1 MVTVE
6 EVFLSGIQKLNAA
19 QVENPNLDAKIIFK
33 HILSVD
39 NEQFELCKKNEIS
52 SKITKSYFELID
64 RRIKREPIA
73 YITNKQS
80 FWNDEFKVT
89 KDTLI
94 PRPETELILESVI
107 SYFPD
112 KKIDLNIADLGTGSG
127 CIIISLLQEY
137 INASGIG
144 IDISKEAIKIAN
156 ENKKLLKN
164 HERLKLLDE
173 DYAEYNLNGFDIIVS
188 NPPYI
193 SQNSL
198 DIQKDVYDYEPH
210 LALFSKNNG
219 IDAYNKII
227 SNLASRI
234 DKNFFLF
241 LEIGLGQ
248 ASEVTK
254 LLKNNGF
261 TEILTKVDLAN
272 IPRCVICLLYTS
284 PSPRD

>member
-52 SKITKSYFELID
+52 NKITKSYFKLID

-94 PRPETELILESVI
+94 PRPETELILENVLR
-107 SYFPD
+107 YFPD

-164 HERLKLLDE
+164 HERLKLLEE

-219 IDAYNKII
+219 IEAYNKII

-272 IPRCVICLLYTS
+272 IPRCVIAKKIIN
-284 PSPRD
+284 

>member
-52 SKITKSYFELID
+52 NKITKSYFELID

-164 HERLKLLDE
+164 HERLKLLEE

-193 SQNSL
+193 SQDSL

-219 IDAYNKII
+219 IEAYNKII

-261 TEILTKVDLAN
+261 TEILTKADLAN
-272 IPRCVICLLYTS
+272 IPRCVIAKKIIN
-284 PSPRD
+284 

>member
-39 NEQFELCKKNEIS
+39 NEQFELCKKKEIS

-193 SQNSL
+193 SQDSL

-219 IDAYNKII
+219 IEAYNKII

-272 IPRCVICLLYTS
+272 IPRCVIAKKIIN
-284 PSPRD
+284 

>member
-19 QVENPNLDAKIIFK
+19 QVQNPNLDAKIIFK

-219 IDAYNKII
+219 IEAYNKII

-272 IPRCVICLLYTS
+272 IPRCVIAKKIIN
-284 PSPRD
+284 

>member
-6 EVFLSGIQKLNAA
+6 EVFLSGIKKLNAA

-193 SQNSL
+193 SQDSL

-248 ASEVTK
+248 ASKVTK

-272 IPRCVICLLYTS
+272 IPRCVIAKKIIN
-284 PSPRD
+284 

>member
-6 EVFLSGIQKLNAA
+6 EIFLSGIQKLNAA

-52 SKITKSYFELID
+52 NKITKSYFELID

-94 PRPETELILESVI
+94 PRPETELILENVI

-193 SQNSL
+193 SQDSL

-219 IDAYNKII
+219 IEAYNKII

-272 IPRCVICLLYTS
+272 IPRCVIAKKIIN
-284 PSPRD
+284 

>member
-19 QVENPNLDAKIIFK
+19 EVENPNLDAKIIFK

-193 SQNSL
+193 SQDSL

-219 IDAYNKII
+219 IEAYNKII
-227 SNLASRI
+227 SNLASRS

-272 IPRCVICLLYTS
+272 IPRCVIAKKIIN
-284 PSPRD
+284 

>member
-6 EVFLSGIQKLNAA
+6 EVFLSGMQKLNAA

-52 SKITKSYFELID
+52 NKITKSYFELIA

-94 PRPETELILESVI
+94 PRPETELILENVL

-164 HERLKLLDE
+164 HERLKLLEE

-261 TEILTKVDLAN
+261 TEILTKADLAN
-272 IPRCVICLLYTS
+272 IPRCVIAKKIIN
-284 PSPRD
+284 

>member
-6 EVFLSGIQKLNAA
+6 EIFLSGIQKLNAA

-272 IPRCVICLLYTS
+272 IPRCVIAKKIIN
-284 PSPRD
+284 

>member
-52 SKITKSYFELID
+52 NKITKSYFELID

-164 HERLKLLDE
+164 NERLKLLEE

-219 IDAYNKII
+219 IEAYNKII

-272 IPRCVICLLYTS
+272 IPRCVIAKKIIN
-284 PSPRD
+284 

>member
-52 SKITKSYFELID
+52 NQITKSYFELID

-94 PRPETELILESVI
+94 PRPETELILENVL

-164 HERLKLLDE
+164 HERLKFLEE

-198 DIQKDVYDYEPH
+198 DIQKDVSDYEPH

-254 LLKNNGF
+254 LLKNKGF
-261 TEILTKVDLAN
+261 TEILIKADLAN
-272 IPRCVICLLYTS
+272 TPRCIIAKKIIN
-284 PSPRD
+284 

>member
-33 HILSVD
+33 HILSVN

-193 SQNSL
+193 SQDSL

-219 IDAYNKII
+219 IEAYNKII

-248 ASEVTK
+248 ANEVTK

-272 IPRCVICLLYTS
+272 IPRCVIAKKIIN
-284 PSPRD
+284 

>member
-52 SKITKSYFELID
+52 NKITKSYFELID

-219 IDAYNKII
+219 IEAYNKII

-261 TEILTKVDLAN
+261 TEILTKADLAN
-272 IPRCVICLLYTS
+272 IPRCVIAKKIIN
-284 PSPRD
+284 

>member
-19 QVENPNLDAKIIFK
+19 QVENSNLDAKIIFK

-112 KKIDLNIADLGTGSG
+112 KKIDLHIADLGTGSG

-173 DYAEYNLNGFDIIVS
+173 DYAEYNLNGFDIVVS

-193 SQNSL
+193 SQDSL

-219 IDAYNKII
+219 IEAYNKII

-272 IPRCVICLLYTS
+272 IPRCVIAKKIIN
-284 PSPRD
+284 

>member
-19 QVENPNLDAKIIFK
+19 EVENPNLDAKIIFK

-164 HERLKLLDE
+164 RERLKLLVE

-193 SQNSL
+193 SQDSL

-219 IDAYNKII
+219 IEAYNKII

-272 IPRCVICLLYTS
+272 IPRCVIAKKIIN
-284 PSPRD
+284 

>member
-19 QVENPNLDAKIIFK
+19 EVENPNLDAKIIFK

-193 SQNSL
+193 SQDSL

-219 IDAYNKII
+219 IEAYNKII

-261 TEILTKVDLAN
+261 TEILTKADLAN
-272 IPRCVICLLYTS
+272 IPRCVIS
-284 PSPRD
+284 KKIIN

>member
-219 IDAYNKII
+219 IEAYNKII

-272 IPRCVICLLYTS
+272 IPRCVIAKKIIN
-284 PSPRD
+284 

>member
-164 HERLKLLDE
+164 HERLKLLEE

-261 TEILTKVDLAN
+261 TEILTKADLAN
-272 IPRCVICLLYTS
+272 IPRCIIAKKIIN
-284 PSPRD
+284 

>member
-94 PRPETELILESVI
+94 PRPETELILENVL

-219 IDAYNKII
+219 IEAYNKII

-248 ASEVTK
+248 VSEVTK

-272 IPRCVICLLYTS
+272 IPRCVIAKKIIN
-284 PSPRD
+284 

>member
-39 NEQFELCKKNEIS
+39 NEQFELCKKNKIS

-164 HERLKLLDE
+164 HERLKFLEE

-272 IPRCVICLLYTS
+272 IPRCVIAKKIIN
-284 PSPRD
+284 

>member
-193 SQNSL
+193 SQDSL

-272 IPRCVICLLYTS
+272 IPRCVIAKKIIN
-284 PSPRD
+284 

>member
-39 NEQFELCKKNEIS
+39 NEQFELYKKNEIS

-193 SQNSL
+193 SQDSL

-219 IDAYNKII
+219 IEAYNKII

-272 IPRCVICLLYTS
+272 IPRCVIAKKIIN
-284 PSPRD
+284 

>member
-193 SQNSL
+193 SQDSL

-219 IDAYNKII
+219 IEAYNKII

-234 DKNFFLF
+234 DNNFFLF

-272 IPRCVICLLYTS
+272 IPRCVIAKKIIN
-284 PSPRD
+284 

>member
-52 SKITKSYFELID
+52 NQITKSYFELID

-94 PRPETELILESVI
+94 PRPETELILENVL

-164 HERLKLLDE
+164 HERLKFLEE

-198 DIQKDVYDYEPH
+198 DIQKDVSDYEPH

-219 IDAYNKII
+219 IEAYNKII

-272 IPRCVICLLYTS
+272 IPRCVIAKKIIN
-284 PSPRD
+284 

>member
-173 DYAEYNLNGFDIIVS
+173 DYAEYNLNGFDIIVA

-193 SQNSL
+193 SQDSL

-219 IDAYNKII
+219 INAYNKII

-248 ASEVTK
+248 VSEVTK

-261 TEILTKVDLAN
+261 TEILTKADLAN
-272 IPRCVICLLYTS
+272 IPRCVIAKKIIN
-284 PSPRD
+284 

>member
-19 QVENPNLDAKIIFK
+19 QVENSNLDAKIIFK

-164 HERLKLLDE
+164 HERLKFLDE

-193 SQNSL
+193 SQDSL

-219 IDAYNKII
+219 IEAYNKII

-272 IPRCVICLLYTS
+272 IPRCVIAKKIIN
-284 PSPRD
+284 

>member
-52 SKITKSYFELID
+52 NQITKYYFELID

-94 PRPETELILESVI
+94 PRPETELILENVL

-156 ENKKLLKN
+156 ENKKKLLKK
-164 HERLKLLDE
+164 HERLKLLEE

-254 LLKNNGF
+254 LLKNKGF
-261 TEILTKVDLAN
+261 TEILTKADLAN
-272 IPRCVICLLYTS
+272 IPRCVIAKKIIN
-284 PSPRD
+284 

>member
-164 HERLKLLDE
+164 HERLTLLEE

-193 SQNSL
+193 SQDSL

-219 IDAYNKII
+219 IEAYNKII

-254 LLKNNGF
+254 LLKNKGF

-272 IPRCVICLLYTS
+272 IPRCVIAKKIIN
-284 PSPRD
+284 

>member
-52 SKITKSYFELID
+52 NKITKSYFELID

-164 HERLKLLDE
+164 HERLKLLEE

-261 TEILTKVDLAN
+261 TEILTKADLAN
-272 IPRCVICLLYTS
+272 IPRCVIAKKIIN
-284 PSPRD
+284 

>member
-19 QVENPNLDAKIIFK
+19 EVENPNLDAKIIFK

-193 SQNSL
+193 SQDSL

-219 IDAYNKII
+219 IEAYNKII

-261 TEILTKVDLAN
+261 TEVLTKVDLAN
-272 IPRCVICLLYTS
+272 IPRCVIAKKIIN
-284 PSPRD
+284 

>member
-19 QVENPNLDAKIIFK
+19 EVENPNLDAKIIFK

-173 DYAEYNLNGFDIIVS
+173 DYAGYNLNGFDIIVS

-219 IDAYNKII
+219 IEAYNKII

-272 IPRCVICLLYTS
+272 IPRCVIAKKIIN
-284 PSPRD
+284 

>member
-39 NEQFELCKKNEIS
+39 NEQFELCKKKEIS

-193 SQNSL
+193 SQDSL

-272 IPRCVICLLYTS
+272 IPRCVIAKKIIN
-284 PSPRD
+284 

>member
-19 QVENPNLDAKIIFK
+19 QVENSNLDAKIIFK

-52 SKITKSYFELID
+52 NQITKSYFELID

-94 PRPETELILESVI
+94 PRPETELILENVL

-164 HERLKLLDE
+164 NERLKLLEE

-261 TEILTKVDLAN
+261 TEILTKADLAN
-272 IPRCVICLLYTS
+272 IPRCVIAKKIIN
-284 PSPRD
+284 

>member
-156 ENKKLLKN
+156 ENKNLLKN
-164 HERLKLLDE
+164 HERLKLLEE

-193 SQNSL
+193 SQDSL

-219 IDAYNKII
+219 IEAYNKII

-272 IPRCVICLLYTS
+272 IPRCVIAKKIIN
-284 PSPRD
+284 

>member
-219 IDAYNKII
+219 IEAFNKII

-261 TEILTKVDLAN
+261 TEILTKADLAN
-272 IPRCVICLLYTS
+272 IPRCVIAKKIIN
-284 PSPRD
+284 

>member
-52 SKITKSYFELID
+52 NKITKSYFKLID

-94 PRPETELILESVI
+94 PRPETELILENVLR
-107 SYFPD
+107 YFPD

-164 HERLKLLDE
+164 HERLKLLEE

-261 TEILTKVDLAN
+261 TEILTKADLAN
-272 IPRCVICLLYTS
+272 IPRCVIS
-284 PSPRD
+284 KKIIN

>member
-19 QVENPNLDAKIIFK
+19 QVENSNLDAKIIFK

-193 SQNSL
+193 SKNSL

-219 IDAYNKII
+219 IEAYNKII

-272 IPRCVICLLYTS
+272 IPRCVIAKKIIN
-284 PSPRD
+284 

>member
-164 HERLKLLDE
+164 HERLKLLEE

-193 SQNSL
+193 SQDSL

-219 IDAYNKII
+219 IEAYNKII

-272 IPRCVICLLYTS
+272 IPRCVIAKKIIN
-284 PSPRD
+284 

>member
-33 HILSVD
+33 HILSVN

-219 IDAYNKII
+219 IEAYNKII

-261 TEILTKVDLAN
+261 TEILTKVDIAN
-272 IPRCVICLLYTS
+272 IPRCVIAKKIIN
-284 PSPRD
+284 